1 MKQERLKRGQLYQD
15 CSGRIYQILLYA
27 REQDTKEE
35 KVIYQSMQEE
45 FACLIDT
52 EVALLERLVPINKE
66 EGAVCTE
73 YSGNRTEAF
82 VQNVPKKDHK
92 TEVEE
97 LFFRFLDAESSKEK
111 MELLT
116 KLKPDLD
123 VRIVNNIAA
132 SMDLPA
138 DEDDVE
144 KQYDFIMQNLKQRSK
159 FECDRFR

>member
-15 CSGRIYQILLYA
+15 YSGRIYQILLYA

-35 KVIYQSMQEE
+35 KVIYQSMQED

-52 EVALLERLVPINKE
+52 EVALLERLVPIKKE

-92 TEVEE
+92 T
-97 LFFRFLDAESSKEK
+97 AESSKEK